1 MNDWQM
7 IGRLVKNSEFS
18 ATGTQTGHETQRQ
31 RVNRSREPQDEGIV
45 SWQRARLIRGY
56 LDFKKKVISMVKVYD
71 L

>member
-31 RVNRSREPQDEGIV
+31 RVNRSREPQDEAGTRRFATLPPTLRIHTRDC
-45 SWQRARLIRGY
+45 QLAAR
-56 LDFKKKVISMVKVYD
+56 
-71 L
+71 